1 MVLAIIQTNP
11 QTGVFSSLQARI
23 CRMEKRKQESP
34 LEITAHSH
42 PVATSVTQNLPFGLT
57 TAAEVV
63 I

>member
-1 MVLAIIQTNP
+1 
-11 QTGVFSSLQARI
+11 
-23 CRMEKRKQESP
+23 MEKRKQESP